1 MLKHKHIQQHNWVL
15 RFFTMVNKSGSKGK
29 LHRNLPFGLT
39 ALPVLTLG
47 VHPGDAVKISGNGVR
62 QEAET
67 QRLFELKGS

>member
-1 MLKHKHIQQHNWVL
+1 M
-15 RFFTMVNKSGSKGK
+15 GSTFLYNGEQVR
-29 LHRNLPFGLT
+29 LQRET
-39 ALPVLTLG
+39 AQELAFWAYSIARVTLG